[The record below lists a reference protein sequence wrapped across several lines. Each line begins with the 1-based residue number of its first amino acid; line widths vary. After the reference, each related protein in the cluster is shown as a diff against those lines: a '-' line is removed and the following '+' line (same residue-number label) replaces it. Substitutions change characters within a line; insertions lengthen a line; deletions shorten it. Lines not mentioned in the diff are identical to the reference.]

1 MEDKTM
7 ARQKLKRYRMATG
20 ICGPT
25 VLYTN
30 IIKAYSPEEAARKYL
45 EERRAEGAVDEV
57 TDDKVAEIAKEM
69 YELEETRPLETY
81 YDVCNEEMSEGDSVL
96 AITKHNTIVMG
107 TIAKF
112 TRRGVKIDAG
122 DETVSITID
131 MKDQKMINGEYT
143 PFFSKLIKF
152 TDNMAADVP
161 ITVGSSIAYV
171 KISYGACEGFGFGTV
186 TRIAP
191 SYIYINTGNEEI
203 RKSAEKVHLIR

>member
-1 MEDKTM
+1 M

-69 YELEETRPLETY
+69 YELEEARPLETY
-81 YDVCNEEMSEGDSVL
+81 YDVCSEEMSEGDGVL
-96 AITKHNTIVMG
+96 AITKHNTIVRG

-112 TRRGVKIDAG
+112 TRRGVKIDTG
-122 DETVSITID
+122 DETISITID
-131 MKDQKMINGEYT
+131 RKDQKMISGEYV
-143 PFFSKLIKF
+143 PFFSKLIKI
-152 TDNMAADVP
+152 TENMAADGP
-161 ITVGSSIAYV
+161 IAVGSSIAYI